1 MNNDPRMNSASEVES
16 KDGSVVCI
24 VRPYNDETGEFG
36 GLEEEITHRRRNKIV
51 SPTAPPIE
59 EDGGGEKK
67 EQKKYA
73 STDIPSGFK
82 TYGDQLEE
90 VSITA
95 PHTKPAK
102 LKSSPKPKKKRTPV
116 SLQQDS
122 LCSIQNNNIQASQL
136 RSPESQRSTIDN
148 NIMSKVVTQTSP
160 QQHVNKNGSRLCL
173 LGTLRA
179 SVVVWA
185 SLTLL
190 SGSVSAF
197 TSKHPTIFEYILAS
211 PLLWLV
217 RFYMATFHL
226 VLILVELNVEVPI
239 FVPKRTLTSFL
250 HKGYFISFF
259 GLLDTCLSSNISVD
273 EILQIWSLKSKSEG
287 LRHVASG
294 YELKGVA
301 GWKFLSN
308 RSIINN
314 ICRVVLSVSSKGLII
329 CGLLYCSLGLLGWT
343 GDSLEQGKNKMS
355 TKDADRNQHPKSRTS
370 VIRRGSLPGD
380 PIIRYET

>member
-1 MNNDPRMNSASEVES
+1 MNSTSESES
-16 KDGSVVCI
+16 MDGSVVCI

-36 GLEEEITHRRRNKIV
+36 RLEEEITHRRRNKID

-59 EDGGGEKK
+59 EDGGGEK
-67 EQKKYA
+67 QKKYE
-73 STDIPSGFK
+73 SKDFLSGFK

-102 LKSSPKPKKKRTPV
+102 LKSSPKPKKKRTPI

-122 LCSIQNNNIQASQL
+122 MTCSMQNNNIQASQL
-136 RSPESQRSTIDN
+136 RSPESQRSTIEN

-179 SVVVWA
+179 FVVVWA
-185 SLTLL
+185 SLSLL

-197 TSKHPTIFEYILAS
+197 SSKHPTIFEYILAS

-217 RFYMATFHL
+217 RFYIATFHL
-226 VLILVELNVEVPI
+226 VLILVELNVEVPL
-239 FVPKRTLTSFL
+239 FVPKRTLTCFL
-250 HKGYFISFF
+250 HKGYLISFF

-287 LRHVASG
+287 LRQVASG

-314 ICRVVLSVSSKGLII
+314 ICCVVLSVSSKGLII
-329 CGLLYCSLGLLGWT
+329 CGLLYCALGLLGCT
-343 GDSLEQGKNKMS
+343 GDSLEQGKNKTS
-355 TKDADRNQHPKSRTS
+355 TKDVDRNQHPKSRTS

>member
-1 MNNDPRMNSASEVES
+1 MNKDPRMNSASESES
-16 KDGSVVCI
+16 MDGSVVCI
-24 VRPYNDETGEFG
+24 VRPYNDETGELG
-36 GLEEEITHRRRNKIV
+36 RLEEEIIHRRRNKID
-51 SPTAPPIE
+51 SPTAPPIIE
-59 EDGGGEKK
+59 EDGGGEK
-67 EQKKYA
+67 QKKYE
-73 STDIPSGFK
+73 SKDFLSGFK
-82 TYGDQLEE
+82 TYGDQLDE

-102 LKSSPKPKKKRTPV
+102 LKSSPKPKKKRTPI
-116 SLQQDS
+116 SLQQDT
-122 LCSIQNNNIQASQL
+122 CSIQNNNIQASQL

-179 SVVVWA
+179 FVVVWA

-197 TSKHPTIFEYILAS
+197 SSKHPNIFEYILAS

-226 VLILVELNVEVPI
+226 VLILVELNVEVPL

-250 HKGYFISFF
+250 HKGYLISFF

-287 LRHVASG
+287 LRQVASG

-343 GDSLEQGKNKMS
+343 GDSVEQGKNKTT
-355 TKDADRNQHPKSRTS
+355 TKDVDRIQHPKSRTS

>member
-1 MNNDPRMNSASEVES
+1 MNKDPRMNSASESES
-16 KDGSVVCI
+16 MDGSVVCI
-24 VRPYNDETGEFG
+24 VRPYNDKTGELG
-36 GLEEEITHRRRNKIV
+36 RLEEEIIHRRRNKID
-51 SPTAPPIE
+51 SPTAPPIIE
-59 EDGGGEKK
+59 EDGGGEK
-67 EQKKYA
+67 QKKYE
-73 STDIPSGFK
+73 SKDFLSGFK
-82 TYGDQLEE
+82 TYGDQLDE

-102 LKSSPKPKKKRTPV
+102 LKSSPKPKKKRTPI
-116 SLQQDS
+116 SLQQDT
-122 LCSIQNNNIQASQL
+122 CSIQNNNIQASQL

-179 SVVVWA
+179 FVVVWA

-197 TSKHPTIFEYILAS
+197 SSKHPNIFEYILAS

-226 VLILVELNVEVPI
+226 VLILVELNVEVPL

-250 HKGYFISFF
+250 HKGYLISFF

-287 LRHVASG
+287 LRQVASG

-343 GDSLEQGKNKMS
+343 GESVEQGKNKTT
-355 TKDADRNQHPKSRTS
+355 TKDVDRIQHPKSRAS
-370 VIRRGSLPGD
+370 IIRRGSLPGD